1 MANSQ
6 LTKNELRKMKKNR
19 EDFINIKRNDMYIV
33 MDSFKCAH
41 NVGTILRLS
50 DALLVKN
57 VYICGNTIIPP
68 NRKIKSSSRGAEK
81 WVPWEYRSD
90 IIELIKELKS
100 KGITIVSAEI
110 ADTSIDYTELDC
122 STPICLV
129 FGREYDGVN
138 DEVLKLSDYIVHLP
152 IFGMTN

>member
-90 IIELIKELKS
+90 IIELIKELKWEWILFPMFLKKYKTITS
-100 KGITIVSAEI
+100 KKI
-110 ADTSIDYTELDC
+110 
-122 STPICLV
+122 
-129 FGREYDGVN
+129 
-138 DEVLKLSDYIVHLP
+138 
-152 IFGMTN
+152 